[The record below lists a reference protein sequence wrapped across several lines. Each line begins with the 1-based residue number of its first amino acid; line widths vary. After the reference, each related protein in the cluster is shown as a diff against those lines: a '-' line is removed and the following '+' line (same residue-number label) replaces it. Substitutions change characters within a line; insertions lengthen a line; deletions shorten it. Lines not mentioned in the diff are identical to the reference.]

1 MATVQ
6 AYHEPTCGV
15 PEVGLRSCPAAIR
28 LPRRPGVILTCRSVP
43 LLDLRSPSR
52 WVVAAGTH
60 FVVQGRRAARP
71 APRSRRIAQNQ
82 PEASPGL
89 GRPSRVRRADPT
101 PTSASRVNCSSSAIA
116 SALRRSAGFSSCGE
130 YRQHRS
136 DPRTR
141 PGAGSSGPGLDH
153 AGPGLLPRRLRSHPQ
168 TDLRLLRPGS
178 RPPLRAHPRGDQS
191 PNWSVDHPAGPQPPD
206 GPRRPC
212 RRVPVRRPRPRWSV
226 HRVVRCR
233 LGRRGDR
240 HRKDSAA
247 VSASEL
253 LRRTIRA
260 DGKTPSSP
268 TAS

>member
-141 PGAGSSGPGLDH
+141 PGAGSSGP
-153 AGPGLLPRRLRSHPQ
+153 
-168 TDLRLLRPGS
+168 
-178 RPPLRAHPRGDQS
+178 
-191 PNWSVDHPAGPQPPD
+191 
-206 GPRRPC
+206 
-212 RRVPVRRPRPRWSV
+212 RPRPCWPWTSSTSTAQSPSKRISV
-226 HRVVRCR
+226 FFALEVDRRYLHSS
-233 LGRRGDR
+233 GRP
-240 HRKDSAA
+240 
-247 VSASEL
+247 VTQLE
-253 LRRTIRA
+253 RRS
-260 DGKTPSSP
+260 PSRPATS
-268 TAS
+268 